1 MFALIKKELI
11 KPINTSITNFLR
23 RDLFN
28 KRLLSVITYHCLNH
42 PICFELFI
50 LRKKISFYC
59 KHFLSPTFSFIFLK
73 VYSCK
78 MSLSC
83 PYFP

>member
-50 LRKKISFYC
+50 LRKKVFILSTFFRL
-59 KHFLSPTFSFIFLK
+59 HFRLFF
-73 VYSCK
+73 
-78 MSLSC
+78 
-83 PYFP
+83 